1 MPCKLNAKGMPIRA
15 DDEDEEARAEASGE
29 PYFCIEKRNG
39 EKILYREDSIK
50 KLHNN
55 NSLRYENNIKSFMD
69 DYHNY
74 SVEVHGIVC

>member
-1 MPCKLNAKGMPIRA
+1 MPIRA